1 MSANAWFIIATVGF
15 SLSGIALAA
24 AVILFFKLDIPSV
37 IGDLTGRTVARE
49 IKAMRET
56 NASSGDKRFRPSA
69 VNLERG
75 TLTEKVADST
85 TNGMAIA
92 HASKRL
98 DKASGEIG
106 SRAFRRKKTGTIE
119 LSDAVQGKTDSGPTD
134 VLESNAA
141 TEVLR
146 TDGQKGPGENRAE
159 VLRENTTEV
168 LSDSVAQA
176 QPGGPTEPLDTA
188 TGESLG
194 QPTEMLEETDA
205 QTPCSGPTEILSA
218 NRTAVLSQETEVL
231 SPGTTVLHPTEKLE
245 NAAPQPV
252 SFKIKQKE
260 VVTHSDEVIE

>member
-1 MSANAWFIIATVGF
+1 MSANAWFIIAIVGF

-24 AVILFFKLDIPSV
+24 AVILFFKLNIPSV

-56 NASSGDKRFRPSA
+56 NASSGDKRFRSSA

-98 DKASGEIG
+98 DKPSGEIG

-119 LSDAVQGKTDSGPTD
+119 LSDAVQGKTGSGPTD
-134 VLESNAA
+134 LLESNATEVLCTDGQEGVGENR

-146 TDGQKGPGENRAE
+146 DNA
-159 VLRENTTEV
+159 TEV
-168 LSDSVAQA
+168 LSDSAAAA

-194 QPTEMLEETDA
+194 QPTEMPEEAGA

-218 NRTAVLSQETEVL
+218 NRTEVLSQETEVL

>member
-1 MSANAWFIIATVGF
+1 MSANAWFIIAIVGF

-119 LSDAVQGKTDSGPTD
+119 LSDAVQGKTDSGLTD
-134 VLESNAA
+134 VLESDAA

-205 QTPCSGPTEILSA
+205 QTPGSDPTEILSA

>member
-1 MSANAWFIIATVGF
+1 M
-15 SLSGIALAA
+15 
-24 AVILFFKLDIPSV
+24 
-37 IGDLTGRTVARE
+37 
-49 IKAMRET
+49 
-56 NASSGDKRFRPSA
+56 
-69 VNLERG
+69 
-75 TLTEKVADST
+75 TEKVADST
-85 TNGMAIA
+85 ANGMAIA

-146 TDGQKGPGENRAE
+146 TDGQNGSGENRAE

-168 LSDSVAQA
+168 LSDSVAEA

>member
-1 MSANAWFIIATVGF
+1 MSANAWFIIAIVGF

-119 LSDAVQGKTDSGPTD
+119 LSDAVQGKTSSGPTD
-134 VLESNAA
+134 VLESDAA

-146 TDGQKGPGENRAE
+146 TDGQNGPGENRAE
-159 VLRENTTEV
+159 VLRENTSEV
-168 LSDSVAQA
+168 LSDSVAEA

-205 QTPCSGPTEILSA
+205 QTPGSDPTEILSS

>member
-56 NASSGDKRFRPSA
+56 NASSGDKRFRSSA

-75 TLTEKVADST
+75 TLTEKVAGST
-85 TNGMAIA
+85 TNSMAIA

-98 DKASGEIG
+98 DKPSGEIG

-205 QTPCSGPTEILSA
+205 QTPCSSPTEILSA